1 MNCQSNLIIF
11 NNQETTKT
19 HFDEFASFNVIRY
32 QAIQVNTDLL
42 SLIDKDVKNDFPII
56 FINAAVDLPPFA
68 LQRLLETL
76 SVTKVNTCSA
86 LTCKINHLSV
96 LEANDTFLGST
107 LELDKLVYALQEPS
121 LFYTHHINDEC
132 FIIRDK
138 SYLFSFSQQQLHAC
152 NNLLVQSNGNKSTVE
167 SPKRIDTG
175 DQLPLPAHALAN
187 LQWRIK
193 NYLDNSIKPESYLLL
208 DNKPIILHVAMSWG
222 GGVHKWIN
230 DFCQHGDEYNHL
242 ILLSE
247 GEFFRKQHGESL
259 ALFANNTNGVKIANF
274 ELQTPINALAVQ
286 HSEYEEIF
294 KLITSKYQISQII
307 ISSLIGHSLECLK
320 TNIPTVRVFHDYF
333 PSWPSLLARLDKAEL
348 LEQDLNTALELTK
361 NEPFGRISKE
371 DYLNWKEKTHQAYQ
385 ANDIKLIA
393 PDQSVV
399 NNLAK
404 IDADLASKT
413 SIIPH
418 ATDAFQAINY
428 TKNDEDFTI
437 LVLGRINDSKGK
449 KLLQEI
455 IKQSD
460 KSLSYILLGAGIEGQ
475 EFESIKNVT
484 VVENYDNE
492 NLPQLLQHY
501 QPSIALI
508 TSQTSETFNY
518 TLSELQQ
525 AGICAIA
532 TKYGA
537 LSSRIVDRKTGFLCD
552 DSANYFIQ
560 KINQLKSAFS
570 LIQNV
575 RENLLDLEPNTF
587 DDILKKYQT
596 FFGPAK
602 PTVYHIQPLI
612 EYKLNQSAKQ
622 LSALSHEKQR
632 IENLLETT
640 HNSLVERTKWGKTL
654 TKELSSANQSIE
666 QERVEVERIKVILN
680 QETVQFKQEINHL
693 SEVLKKETNRLKNEV
708 KHINEQYETLNE
720 EYQQNLH
727 ENNQLT
733 EQKYRVESELSNVYN
748 SRSWRMTKPVRSFTT
763 WARHKRNAARFRIT
777 QIKSIPGRFS
787 RSIKSRGVSGTTSII
802 KNKLSNN
809 SKQENTT
816 QAIELTEIYDKIEFK
831 SVKKPQVSV
840 IIPVYNQFK
849 HTYNCLKSL
858 KELNDKATFEIIVV
872 DDCSSDD
879 TPTLIKNISG
889 ITFIRQ
895 EKNGGFIESCNTG
908 AKLAKSQYLMFLNN
922 DTVVYNNWL
931 DALLE
936 VFENYPDAGL
946 VGSKLVYPTNQ
957 LQEAGGIIFSDA
969 SGWNYGRMGK
979 PDEPWYNH
987 VREVDYCSG
996 ASILIENKLFVE
1008 LGYFD
1013 ERFKPAY
1020 YEDVDL
1026 AFMIREIGKKTYYQ
1040 PASKIT
1046 HFEGISAGTD
1056 LTQGMKKYQVDNQIK
1071 FKQKWHKQLQTQPQ
1085 PGSDIEL
1092 SRINGQ
1098 PNRILIFDACTPMPD
1113 QDAGSLRMLNIIKIL
1128 KELDYHVVFMA
1139 ENLSFNEKYTTAL
1152 QQLSVECIYAPSI
1165 TSPIDYLKEKGKYF
1179 GHVILSRYYIAE
1191 PVMPFIRDYC
1201 PNAKIIF
1208 DTVDLH
1214 YLREQRMA
1222 EVTQDNNLLKLS
1234 EKTKAKEIA
1243 VINQC
1248 DTTLVVSPFE
1258 VEVLAKDVRNAKVHV
1273 LSTIH
1278 HVTGCRKDYAQR
1290 KDIMFIGGYQHTPNV
1305 DAVEWFVAE
1314 IFPLILKLIPE
1325 IKFHII
1331 GTNAPKHIR
1340 KMTGESIV
1348 FHGFM
1353 KDIEPFMDD
1362 IRIAVAPLRYGAGV
1376 KGKINSS
1383 MSYGQPV
1390 VGTKLAVEGMFTQE
1404 GTDVLTAKDAKEF
1417 AEQVI
1422 RLYQDEELW
1431 GKLSQ
1436 GGLDNVRN
1444 YFSFQAAKKSIKEL
1458 LSF

>member
-1 MNCQSNLIIF
+1 MNCQSNLIIY
-11 NNQETTKT
+11 NCYETAKT
-19 HFDEFASFNVIRY
+19 HIDEFASFNVIRY
-32 QAIQVNTDLL
+32 QANQVNTDLL
-42 SLIDKDVKNDFPII
+42 SLIDKDVKNNLPII

-76 SVTKVNTCSA
+76 NNSKANICSA
-86 LTCKINHLSV
+86 LTCQQHYLSV
-96 LEANDTFLGST
+96 LEHGDTFLGST

-121 LFYTHHINDEC
+121 LFYTHQINDEC

-138 SYLFSFSQQQLHAC
+138 GHLFSFAQEQLYAC
-152 NNLLVQSNGNKSTVE
+152 SNLLVQSNENQTRVKSLDKV
-167 SPKRIDTG
+167 DTG
-175 DQLPLPAHALAN
+175 DQIPLPAHPLAN

-193 NYLDNSIKPESYLLL
+193 SYLTNTVKADNYLLL

-230 DFCQHGDEYNHL
+230 DYCQHDDKYNHL
-242 ILLSE
+242 ILLSQ

-259 ALFANNTNGVKIANF
+259 ALFANNSNGVKIANF
-274 ELQTPINALAVQ
+274 ELQTPINAIAVK
-286 HSEYEEIF
+286 HSEYEEIL
-294 KLITSKYQISQII
+294 KLITNKYQISQII
-307 ISSLIGHSLECLK
+307 VSSLIGHSLECLK
-320 TNIPTVRVFHDYF
+320 TDISTVRVFHDYF

-348 LEQDLNTALELTK
+348 LEQDLSTALELTE

-385 ANDIKLIA
+385 ANGIKLIA

-399 NNLAK
+399 DNLAK
-404 IDADLASKT
+404 IDADLS
-413 SIIPH
+413 SNINIIPH
-418 ATDAFQAINY
+418 ATDAFKAINY
-428 TKNDEDFTI
+428 TKNDEGFTI

-455 IKQSD
+455 IEQSD
-460 KSLSYILLGAGIEGQ
+460 KSLFFILLGAGIEGQ
-475 EFESIKNVT
+475 EFESIKNVS
-484 VVENYDNE
+484 VVKNYDNR
-492 NLPQLLQHY
+492 NLPQLLQQY
-501 QPSIALI
+501 QASIALI

-518 TLSELQQ
+518 TLSELQL

-537 LSSRIVDRKTGFLCD
+537 LPNRIIDGETGFLCD
-552 DSANYFIQ
+552 NNAECFIQ
-560 KINQLKSAFS
+560 QIRLLKNNFD
-570 LIQNV
+570 QVQKV
-575 RENLLDLEPNTF
+575 RDNLLTLEPLTF
-587 DDILKKYQT
+587 DAIIEKYHA
-596 FFGPAK
+596 FFGQPK
-602 PTVYHIQPLI
+602 PTVYNIKQFI
-612 EYKLNQSAKQ
+612 DYKLNQSAKQ
-622 LSALSHEKQR
+622 LAALNKEKQR
-632 IENLLETT
+632 IETLLANTEV
-640 HNSLVERTKWGKTL
+640 SLDERTKWGKTL
-654 TKELSSANQSIE
+654 TKELSSANKSIK
-666 QERVEVERIKVILN
+666 QERIEVERIKTILDTESKRMEK
-680 QETVQFKQEINHL
+680 QLDQFKIQIQNIN
-693 SEVLKKETNRLKNEV
+693 T
-708 KHINEQYETLNE
+708 QYETLNE
-720 EYQQNLH
+720 EHQQKLL

-733 EQKYRVESELSNVYN
+733 EQKYRVESELSEVYN
-748 SRSWRMTKPVRSFTT
+748 SRSWRMTEPVRNFTT
-763 WARHKRNAARFRIT
+763 WARHKRNAVQFRLT
-777 QIKSIPGRFS
+777 QLKSIPGRFS

-802 KNKLSNN
+802 KNKLS
-809 SKQENTT
+809 SKPKQEVTA
-816 QAIELTEIYDKIEFK
+816 QAVELTETYHKIIFNPA
-831 SVKKPQVSV
+831 KKPHVSV

-849 HTYNCLKSL
+849 HTYNCIKSL
-858 KELNDKATFEIIVV
+858 KDLNDKTSFEIIVV

-889 ITFIRQ
+889 ITYQRQ
-895 EKNGGFIESCNTG
+895 KQNGGFIESCNTG
-908 AKLAKSQYLMFLNN
+908 AKLAKGHYLMFLNN
-922 DTVVYNNWL
+922 DTVVYDNWL

-987 VREVDYCSG
+987 IREVDYCSG
-996 ASILIENKLFVE
+996 ASILIENQLFVE
-1008 LGYFD
+1008 LGCFD

-1026 AFMIREIGKKTYYQ
+1026 AFMVRKIGKKTYYQ

-1056 LTQGMKKYQVDNQIK
+1056 LTQGMKKYQVDNQVK
-1071 FKQKWHKQLQTQPQ
+1071 FKDKWHKQLQTQPQ

-1092 SRINGQ
+1092 CRINGQ
-1098 PNRILIFDACTPMPD
+1098 PKRILIFDACTPMPD

-1128 KELDYHVVFMA
+1128 KELGYHVVFMA
-1139 ENLSFNEKYTTAL
+1139 ENLSFDEKYTTAL

-1165 TSPIDYLKEKGKYF
+1165 TSPIDYLKDKGKYF
-1179 GHVILSRYYIAE
+1179 SHVILSRYYIAE

-1201 PNAKIIF
+1201 PKAKIIF

-1222 EVTQDNNLLKLS
+1222 DVTGDDNLLKLS
-1234 EKTKAKEIA
+1234 EKTKLKEIA

-1258 VEVLAKDVRNAKVHV
+1258 VEVLAEDASDAKVHV

-1278 HVTGCRKDYAQR
+1278 HVTGCRKNYSQR

-1314 IFPLILKLIPE
+1314 IFPLILKHIPE

-1331 GTNAPKHIR
+1331 GTNAPKHI
-1340 KMTGESIV
+1340 MQMGSDSII
-1348 FHGFM
+1348 FHGFVE
-1353 KDIEPFMDD
+1353 DIEPFMDK

-1390 VGTKLAVEGMFTQE
+1390 VGTELAVEGMFTQE
-1404 GTDVLTAKDAKEF
+1404 GTDVLTAKVAQEF

-1431 GKLSQ
+1431 EKLSR
-1436 GGLDNVRN
+1436 GGLDNVQN

>member
-1 MNCQSNLIIF
+1 MNCQSNLIIY
-11 NNQETTKT
+11 NT
-19 HFDEFASFNVIRY
+19 A
-32 QAIQVNTDLL
+32 QAISSDFKKFSDCNIIRFQSSQVDADLL
-42 SLIDKDVKNDFPII
+42 NAIDKEVKNDLPII
-56 FINAAVDLPPFA
+56 FLNAAANLPAFA
-68 LQRLLETL
+68 LHRILEAL
-76 SVTKVNTCSA
+76 SDTTVNICSA
-86 LTCKINHLSV
+86 LTCHLNDLSV
-96 LEANDTFLGST
+96 LEAEDVFLGST
-107 LELDKLVYALQEPS
+107 VELDKLVFTLQDPALI
-121 LFYTHHINDEC
+121 YTKQINTEC

-138 SYLFSFSQQQLHAC
+138 SHLFSFSHQQLHAC
-152 NNLLVQSNGNKSTVE
+152 NNLLVQSNSNESTVE
-167 SPKRIDTG
+167 SPARFDTG
-175 DQLPLPAHALAN
+175 DQVPLPAHALAN

-193 NYLDNSIKPESYLLL
+193 NYLDNSIKLESYLLL
-208 DNKPIILHVAMSWG
+208 DEKPIMLHVAMSWG

-230 DFCQHGDEYNHL
+230 DFCQHEDEYNHL
-242 ILLSE
+242 ILLSQ

-259 ALFANNTNGVKIANF
+259 ALYAGNTKGVKIDDF
-274 ELQTPINALAVQ
+274 ELQTPINSLTVK
-286 HSEYEEIF
+286 HSEYDEIF
-294 KLITSKYQISQII
+294 KRVIDKYQISQVIV
-307 ISSLIGHSLECLK
+307 SSLIGHSLECLK

-333 PSWPSLLARLDKAEL
+333 PSWPSLLACLDKPEL
-348 LEQDLNTALELTK
+348 TDEDLNTALAQTK
-361 NEPFGRISKE
+361 NEPFGLISA
-371 DYLNWKEKTHQAYQ
+371 DTYVNWKEKTHLAYQ
-385 ANDIKLIA
+385 TNDIKLIA

-404 IDADLASKT
+404 IDADLASKI
-413 SIIPH
+413 SIVPH
-418 ATDAFQAINY
+418 ATDTFQAINY
-428 TKNDEDFTI
+428 TKNDEDFNI

-455 IKQSD
+455 IEQSD
-460 KSLSYILLGAGIEGQ
+460 KSLSFILLGAGSEGQ

-484 VVENYDNE
+484 VVENYDNKK
-492 NLPQLLQHY
+492 LPQLLQHY

-518 TLSELQQ
+518 TLTELQQ
-525 AGICAIA
+525 AGICTIA
-532 TKYGA
+532 TNYGA
-537 LSSRIVDRKTGFLCD
+537 LSNRIIDGKTGFLCD
-552 DSANYFIQ
+552 DTTSDFIQ
-560 KINQLKSAFS
+560 KINQLKSDLS
-570 LIQNV
+570 LIQNI
-575 RENLLDLEPNTF
+575 RDNLVTIKHNTF
-587 DDILKKYQT
+587 YGILRKYHA
-596 FFGPAK
+596 FFG
-602 PTVYHIQPLI
+602 QPKKTHYCIKLGI
-612 EYKLNQSAKQ
+612 DYKLNQSAKQ

-632 IENLLETT
+632 IEKLLETT

-654 TKELSSANQSIE
+654 TKELSSAHQNIE
-666 QERVEVERIKVILN
+666 QERAEVARIKTILKAESKRMEKQIKELNQQIIHINSQYEILN
-680 QETVQFKQEINHL
+680 QEAQLLSKQ
-693 SEVLKKETNRLKNEV
+693 KQT
-708 KHINEQYETLNE
+708 
-720 EYQQNLH
+720 
-727 ENNQLT
+727 
-733 EQKYRVESELSNVYN
+733 VESELSDVYN

-763 WARHKRNAARFRIT
+763 WARHKRNAARFRLS
-777 QIKSIPGRFS
+777 QLKSIPGRFS

-809 SKQENTT
+809 TKQEVAT
-816 QAIELTEIYDKIEFK
+816 QVVELTETYDKIAFNP
-831 SVKKPQVSV
+831 VKKPQVSV

-858 KELNDKATFEIIVV
+858 KELKDKTTFEIIVV
-872 DDCSSDD
+872 DDCSSDE

-889 ITFIRQ
+889 ITFKRQ

-908 AKLAKSQYLMFLNN
+908 AKLAKGQYLMFLNN
-922 DTVVYNNWL
+922 DTVVYDNWL

-936 VFENYPDAGL
+936 VFENHPDAGL

-996 ASILIENKLFVE
+996 ASILIENKLFIE

-1026 AFMIREIGKKTYYQ
+1026 AFMVREIGKKTYYQ

-1071 FKQKWHKQLQTQPQ
+1071 FKDKWNKQLQHQPQ

-1092 SRINGQ
+1092 CRINGQ

-1139 ENLSFNEKYTTAL
+1139 ENLSFDEKYTTAL
-1152 QQLSVECIYAPSI
+1152 QQLSVECIYAPAI

-1179 GHVILSRYYIAE
+1179 SHVILSRHYIAE

-1222 EVTQDNNLLKLS
+1222 EVTKDNNLLKLS

-1258 VEVLAKDVRNAKVHV
+1258 VEVLAQDARDAKVHI

-1278 HVTGCRKDYAQR
+1278 HVTGCRKNYTQR

-1314 IFPLILKLIPE
+1314 IFPLILKEIPE
-1325 IKFHII
+1325 IKFHIV
-1331 GTNAPKHIR
+1331 GTNAPKHI
-1340 KMTGESIV
+1340 KAMASEFII
-1348 FHGFM
+1348 FHGFVE
-1353 KDIEPFMDD
+1353 DIEPFMDD

-1390 VGTKLAVEGMFTQE
+1390 VGTELAVEGMFTQE
-1404 GTDVLTAKDAKEF
+1404 GADVLTAKDAKEF
-1417 AEQVI
+1417 AAQVN
-1422 RLYQDEELW
+1422 RLYQDKKLW
-1431 GKLSQ
+1431 KKLSK
-1436 GGLDNVRN
+1436 GGLDNVQN
-1444 YFSFQAAKKSIKEL
+1444 YFSFQAAKKAIEEL

>member
-1 MNCQSNLIIF
+1 MNYQSNLIIF
-11 NNQETTKT
+11 NSQETTKT

-32 QAIQVNTDLL
+32 QASQVNTDLL
-42 SLIDKDVKNDFPII
+42 SLIDTDVKNDLPII

-76 SVTKVNTCSA
+76 SNAKVNICSA
-86 LTCKINHLSV
+86 LTCQQYHLSV
-96 LEANDTFLGST
+96 LEHGDTFLGST
-107 LELDKLVYALQEPS
+107 RELDKLVYALQEPS
-121 LFYTHHINDEC
+121 LFYTHQINKEC

-138 SYLFSFSQQQLHAC
+138 NHLFSFAQEQLYAC
-152 NNLLVQSNGNKSTVE
+152 SNLLVQSNKEQSKVKSLD
-167 SPKRIDTG
+167 KIDTG
-175 DQLPLPAHALAN
+175 DQIPLPAHPLAN

-193 NYLDNSIKPESYLLL
+193 SYLTNTVKVDNYLLL

-230 DFCQHGDEYNHL
+230 DYCQHDDKYNHL
-242 ILLSE
+242 ILLSQ

-259 ALFANNTNGVKIANF
+259 ALYADNTKGIKIANF
-274 ELQTPINALAVQ
+274 ELQSPIDTIAVK

-294 KLITSKYQISQII
+294 NLITSTYQVSQII
-307 ISSLIGHSLECLK
+307 VSSLIGHSLECLK
-320 TNIPTVRVFHDYF
+320 TTIPTVRVFHDYF
-333 PSWPSLLARLDKAEL
+333 PSWPSLLAHLDSAEL
-348 LEQDLNTALELTK
+348 SEKDLASALEITE
-361 NEPFGRISKE
+361 NEPFGRISKD
-371 DYLNWKEKTHQAYQ
+371 DYLNWKEQTHQAYQ
-385 ANDIKLIA
+385 AGDIKLIA

-399 NNLAK
+399 DNFKKIDSQLAAK
-404 IDADLASKT
+404 IT
-413 SIIPH
+413 VIPH
-418 ATDAFQAINY
+418 AIEPFNAIKY
-428 TKNDEDFTI
+428 TKKDEGFTV

-449 KLLQEI
+449 NLLREI
-455 IKQSD
+455 IEQSD
-460 KSLSYILLGAGIEGQ
+460 KSVSFLLLGAGIEGQ
-475 EFESIKNVT
+475 DFADMEKVT
-484 VVENYDNE
+484 VVPDYDNK
-492 NLPQLLQHY
+492 QLLQLLQNY
-501 QPSIALI
+501 QPHVALI

-518 TLSELQQ
+518 TLSELQL

-537 LSSRIVDRKTGFLCD
+537 LANRIIDGETGFLCD
-552 DSANYFIQ
+552 NTAQCFIQ
-560 KINQLKSAFS
+560 KISFLK
-570 LIQNV
+570 N
-575 RENLLDLEPNTF
+575 NF
-587 DDILKKYQT
+587 DDIQKIRAHLITLKPFTFDAIIKKYHAL
-596 FFGPAK
+596 FGQAQ
-602 PTVYHIQPLI
+602 PTVYHVKQFID
-612 EYKLNQSAKQ
+612 YKLNQSAKQ
-622 LSALSHEKQR
+622 LAALNKEKQR
-632 IENLLETT
+632 IETLLANTQA
-640 HNSLVERTKWGKTL
+640 SLEERTKWGENL
-654 TKELSSANQSIE
+654 TKELSSAHKSIKL
-666 QERVEVERIKVILN
+666 ERHEVKRIKTILERESKRMERQILDLN
-680 QETVQFKQEINHL
+680 Q
-693 SEVLKKETNRLKNEV
+693 
-708 KHINEQYETLNE
+708 HITHSNTQYEKLN
-720 EYQQNLH
+720 QQA
-727 ENNQLT
+727 QLLAK
-733 EQKYRVESELSNVYN
+733 QKQTVESELSDVYN

-763 WARHKRNAARFRIT
+763 WARHKRNALRFRLS
-777 QIKSIPGRFS
+777 QLKSIPGRFS
-787 RSIKSRGVSGTTSII
+787 RSIKSRGVSGTRSLI

-809 SKQENTT
+809 SKQDATT
-816 QAIELTEIYDKIEFK
+816 QVVELIETYDKIIFNPAN
-831 SVKKPQVSV
+831 KPQVSV

-858 KELNDKATFEIIVV
+858 KELNDKTTFEIIVV

-889 ITFIRQ
+889 ITYQ
-895 EKNGGFIESCNTG
+895 KQKQNGGFIESCNTG
-908 AKLAKSQYLMFLNN
+908 AKLAKGQYLMFLNN
-922 DTVVYNNWL
+922 DTVVYDNWL

-936 VFENYPDAGL
+936 VFDNYPDAGL

-969 SGWNYGRMGK
+969 SGWNYGRMGE

-996 ASILIENKLFVE
+996 ASILIENHLFVE

-1013 ERFKPAY
+1013 QRFKPAY

-1026 AFMIREIGKKTYYQ
+1026 AFMVREIGKKTYYQ

-1071 FKQKWHKQLQTQPQ
+1071 FKEKWHKQLQFQPQ

-1092 SRINGQ
+1092 SRIHGQ
-1098 PNRILIFDACTPMPD
+1098 PERILIFDACTPMPD

-1128 KELDYHVVFMA
+1128 KELGYHVVFMP
-1139 ENLSFNEKYTTAL
+1139 ENLSFDKKYTTAL

-1165 TSPIDYLKEKGKYF
+1165 TSPIEYLKDKGKYF
-1179 GHVILSRYYIAE
+1179 SHVILSRHYIAE
-1191 PVMPFIRDYC
+1191 PVIPFIRDYC
-1201 PNAKIIF
+1201 PKAQIIF

-1222 EVTQDNNLLKLS
+1222 EITNDANLHKLS
-1234 EKTKAKEIA
+1234 KKTKAKEIA

-1258 VEVLAKDVRNAKVHV
+1258 VEVLAQDTADARVHI

-1278 HVTGCRKDYAQR
+1278 HVVGCRKDFSQR
-1290 KDIMFIGGYQHTPNV
+1290 QDIMFIGGYQHTPNV

-1314 IFPLILKLIPE
+1314 IFPLILEQIPE

-1331 GTNAPKHIR
+1331 GTNAPKHI
-1340 KMTGESIV
+1340 KQMACNSIV
-1348 FHGFM
+1348 FHGFVE
-1353 KDIEPFMDD
+1353 DIEPLMDD

-1390 VGTKLAVEGMFTQE
+1390 VGTELAVEGMFTQE
-1404 GTDVLTAKDAKEF
+1404 GIDVLTAKDAKKF
-1417 AEQVI
+1417 AQQVI
-1422 RLYQDEELW
+1422 RLYQDEKLW
-1431 GKLSQ
+1431 NKLSQ
-1436 GGLDNVRN
+1436 GGLNNVQN
-1444 YFSFQAAKKSIKEL
+1444 YFSFQAAKKSIQEL